1 MSLRHGHKV
10 SKTAMQQHL
19 TNHLFTFHCSTYG
32 TIIRILTLPH
42 SYASFMDRILP
53 SKPDGW
59 CPHPILY
66 LIPIIVSFT
75 TVFLS
80 PFAANTP
87 SFQTVALAY
96 RILSF
101 TPLLLPYIVPERWAT
116 MHIHP
121 HNAHS
126 AYTALFRTISVVS
139 FLLHGRSTVLA
150 LFFNTPDSHYHRH
163 SILHPFKQERRTI
176 LDRSSTAVGK
186 VLGAIGDH
194 PAVSAVGW
202 DVLLS
207 GMSLG
212 LWAANRGLNVHAILS
227 SCALSFGG
235 KPKAA
240 IDTMSDSKSRVGEVE
255 ETAVK
260 SIERYS
266 VEFHRRT

>member
-1 MSLRHGHKV
+1 
-10 SKTAMQQHL
+10 
-19 TNHLFTFHCSTYG
+19 
-32 TIIRILTLPH
+32 
-42 SYASFMDRILP
+42 MDRILP
-53 SKPDGW
+53 SKPDNW

-66 LIPIIVSFT
+66 LITIISSFT

-87 SFQTVALAY
+87 SFPTVALAY

-101 TPLLLPYIVPERWAT
+101 APLLLPYIVPESWGT
-116 MHIHP
+116 VHIHP
-121 HNAHS
+121 HDSHT

-139 FLLHGRSTVLA
+139 FLLHGKSTVLA
-150 LFFNTPDSHYHRH
+150 LLFNTPDSHYHRH
-163 SILHPFKQERRTI
+163 SVLHPFKQERRTI
-176 LDRSSTAVGK
+176 LERSSTAVGK

-212 LWAANRGLNVHAILS
+212 LWAANRGLDVQAILS
-227 SCALSFGG
+227 SSALSFGG

-240 IDTMSDSKSRVGEVE
+240 TDAMSDTKSIVGGIE
-255 ETAVK
+255 ETAEK

-266 VEFHRRT
+266 IKSFR

>member
-1 MSLRHGHKV
+1 MITKPRGLLRSSSYYPSSCLYFLGIE
-10 SKTAMQQHL
+10 
-19 TNHLFTFHCSTYG
+19 G
-32 TIIRILTLPH
+32 ERICLLTLSP
-42 SYASFMDRILP
+42 SYANFMDRILP
-53 SKPDGW
+53 SKPDNW

-66 LIPIIVSFT
+66 LITIISSFT

-87 SFQTVALAY
+87 SFPTVALAY

-101 TPLLLPYIVPERWAT
+101 APLLLPYIVPESWGT
-116 MHIHP
+116 VHIHP
-121 HNAHS
+121 HDSHT

-139 FLLHGRSTVLA
+139 FLLHGKSTVLA
-150 LFFNTPDSHYHRH
+150 LLFNTPDSHYHRH
-163 SILHPFKQERRTI
+163 SVLHPFKQERRTT
-176 LDRSSTAVGK
+176 LERSSTAVGK

-212 LWAANRGLNVHAILS
+212 LWAANRGLDVQAILS
-227 SCALSFGG
+227 SSALSFGG

-240 IDTMSDSKSRVGEVE
+240 TDAMSDTKSIVGGIE
-255 ETAVK
+255 ETAEK

-266 VEFHRRT
+266 IKSFR